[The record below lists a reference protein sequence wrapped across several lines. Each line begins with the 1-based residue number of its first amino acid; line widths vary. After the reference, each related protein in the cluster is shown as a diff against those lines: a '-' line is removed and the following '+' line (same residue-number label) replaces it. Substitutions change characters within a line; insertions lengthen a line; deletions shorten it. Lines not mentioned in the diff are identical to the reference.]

1 MARKGNSDLF
11 SYLRSQGLRKSVA
24 RALSDLESG
33 GRDARGNAEKLG
45 RRVIADLR
53 AAADSIEKRLDIG
66 GAVKKAAGTRKRAA
80 TKRSTAAKKGAAK
93 KGAAKK
99 GAAKKGTAKRARKA
113 TKSTASRASGTAR
126 KTTSSARKTTAR
138 KSTARKTT
146 ARKRTTK
153 RSS

>member
-11 SYLRSQGLRKSVA
+11 SSLRSQGLRKRVA
-24 RALSDLESG
+24 RALSDVESG

-53 AAADSIEKRLDIG
+53 AAADIIEKRLDIG
-66 GAVKKAAGTRKRAA
+66 GAGTRSAAGTKAAGTRKRAA
-80 TKRSTAAKKGAAK
+80 TKRSAAAKKGA
-93 KGAAKK
+93 
-99 GAAKKGTAKRARKA
+99 AKRARKA
-113 TKSTASRASGTAR
+113 TKSTASQASGTAR